1 MNEFYLDT
9 TSGKHLTPKR
19 MEREQDL
26 SAKKVTENQ
35 PAQKVSFQEVL
46 KGVVDKTEASPK
58 IRQDMVNKYKAS
70 LANGTY
76 EVKAQELAEKMI
88 QKIREDKTRK
98 II

>member
-1 MNEFYLDT
+1 MNDFYLDP
-9 TSGKHLTPKR
+9 TSGKHLTPRR
-19 MEREQDL
+19 MEQDS

-35 PAQKVSFQEVL
+35 PTQKISFQEVL
-46 KGVVDKTEASPK
+46 KGVVDKTKASPN

-76 EVKAQELAEKMI
+76 EVKAKELAEKMI
-88 QKIREDKTRK
+88 QKIRDDKTRK